1 MLNFKKIRKKN
12 MTLIGLMGSGKSIIG
27 KELSTYYGIKL
38 YDSDNE
44 IEKKVGQK
52 ISDIF
57 KNKGEIYF
65 RAIEEKVCL
74 DLLEKENCI
83 ISLGGGGI
91 TSIKTR
97 NKIEKNSFSIYLKV
111 DVDIL
116 VKRLSNSIKRPLLK
130 NKDKKNKLN
139 EIYKE
144 RKKYYND
151 ADLIIENN
159 FNKKNVLENIKKSI
173 NF

>member
-27 KELSTYYGIKL
+27 KELSAYYGIKL

-57 KNKGEIYF
+57 KNKGETYF
-65 RAIEEKVCL
+65 RVIEEKVCL

-83 ISLGGGGI
+83 ISLGGGSI

-151 ADLIIENN
+151 ANLIIENN
-159 FNKKNVLENIKKSI
+159 FNKKYVLENIKTSI

>member
-57 KNKGEIYF
+57 KNKGETYF
-65 RAIEEKVCL
+65 RVIEEKVCL

-83 ISLGGGGI
+83 ISLGGGSI

-116 VKRLSNSIKRPLLK
+116 AKRLSNSIKRPLLK

-151 ADLIIENN
+151 ANLIIENN
-159 FNKKNVLENIKKSI
+159 FNKKYVLENIKKSI

>member
-27 KELSTYYGIKL
+27 KELSAYYGIKL

-44 IEKKVGQK
+44 IEKKVGQR

-116 VKRLSNSIKRPLLK
+116 VKRLSNSMKRPLLK

-151 ADLIIENN
+151 ANLIIENN
-159 FNKKNVLENIKKSI
+159 FNKKYVLENIKTSI

>member
-57 KNKGEIYF
+57 KNKGETYF
-65 RAIEEKVCL
+65 RVIEEKVCL

-83 ISLGGGGI
+83 ISLGGGSI

-151 ADLIIENN
+151 ANLIIENN
-159 FNKKNVLENIKKSI
+159 FNKKYVLENIKKSI

>member
-151 ADLIIENN
+151 ANLIIENN
-159 FNKKNVLENIKKSI
+159 FNKKYVLENIKKSI